1 MSAGCGPETLKP
13 NLIKD
18 LIYQKFNDKLIHV
31 SGYKKVSRFDLG
43 VHVAKIMNSKIKIT
57 KKDYRESKLKLFKD
71 SFFFLLVSL
80 IMNTGSYNNSNLF
93 SSTSFNFFK
102 YSKLSIVGKVIL

>member
-1 MSAGCGPETLKP
+1 MFDNFFSPTPIENVF

-18 LIYQKFNDKLIHV
+18 LIYQKFNDRLIHV

-57 KKDYRESKLKLFKD
+57 KKDFRESKLKLFKD
-71 SFFFLLVSL
+71 LSFFQFDFPACHAVYKSGT
-80 IMNTGSYNNSNLF
+80 N
-93 SSTSFNFFK
+93 
-102 YSKLSIVGKVIL
+102 